1 LHPVQERFSPVN
13 LAINDLP
20 DEFYHESPTLVLC
33 DLITGIRDNL
43 PEHPNLL
50 FSRRH
55 FFFWKGLQKCDI
67 FCCFLVS
74 GIIQRTT
81 EIGKVCMTHSLTVIL
96 TAIL

>member
-13 LAINDLP
+13 LAVNDLP

-81 EIGKVCMTHSLTVIL
+81 EISKV
-96 TAIL
+96 